1 MENGLLYINLEIIIG
16 DANFLVSVG
25 DDNLPTLNNFKFHNY
40 DIGSD
45 SLIIKNC

>member
-1 MENGLLYINLEIIIG
+1 LLYINLETIIG

-25 DDNLPTLNNFKFHNY
+25 DDNLPTLDNFRFHSY
-40 DIGSD
+40 DKGSD